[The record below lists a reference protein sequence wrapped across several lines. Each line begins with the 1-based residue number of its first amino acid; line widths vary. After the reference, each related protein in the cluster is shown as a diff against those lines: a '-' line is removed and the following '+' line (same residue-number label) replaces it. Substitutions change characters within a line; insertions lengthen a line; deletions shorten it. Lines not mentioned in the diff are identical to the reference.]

1 MAIRVD
7 VSRQRPTTNGAA
19 VFPQRRS
26 AHSSATAATRL
37 ELRCPGCGFGAIAA
51 EPVARCPMCGRG
63 DWQLIR
69 TLAADPD
76 ARPGRS

>member
-1 MAIRVD
+1 MAIRVNAP
-7 VSRQRPTTNGAA
+7 RQRPTTAGAA

-26 AHSSATAATRL
+26 AHGSAAAATRL

-63 DWQLIR
+63 DRQLIR
-69 TLAADPD
+69 TLDAD
-76 ARPGRS
+76 AGRGRS